1 MNNELRTKKVFY
13 ILIGIVIGIALC
25 LGGIGG
31 FLLWRIS
38 TYEKEFSQIDAKVEE
53 AIKRLDLPLVE
64 KKIKKMG
71 FLPVY
76 FGVEETL
83 SIPFDYSLDRLI
95 SQIKQEFSLPPTKIC
110 QIKEENLKDSYEIL
124 VNLGLEEE
132 RITHTLRFVLKK
144 VKIALIIDDFG
155 YSKSRAVDIFLEDL
169 DIPFTISIIPGTKY
183 AKLIAEEAHKN
194 GKEVM
199 VHLPMEAE
207 HKELNHGYKWIILDE
222 MEEKEIKLATEEA
235 IKNIP
240 HAVGLS
246 NHQGSVVT
254 TKERPMKAL
263 LEVVKEE
270 GLFFVDSRT
279 GPETIAFSLAQEM
292 GIKSTSRE
300 TEFLDNEKKIDYI
313 KKQFQ
318 KLIFLAKA
326 GGKVIGIGHANITT
340 VRAIKE
346 ILTSLEGRKIELVY
360 VSEIVD

>member
-1 MNNELRTKKVFY
+1 MKKSSKLFY

-38 TYEKEFSQIDAKVEE
+38 TYEKEFSRIDAKVEE

-71 FLPVY
+71 FLPVC

-95 SQIKQEFSLPPTKIC
+95 SQVEQEFSLPPIKIC

-124 VNLGLEEE
+124 VNLGLEE

-169 DIPFTISIIPGTKY
+169 DIPLTLSIIPGTEY
-183 AKLIAEEAHKN
+183 ARLIAQEAHKS
-194 GKEVM
+194 GKEVIL
-199 VHLPMEAE
+199 HLPMEP
-207 HKELNHGYKWIILDE
+207 KGKFNPDYKWIVLDE
-222 MEEKEIKLATEEA
+222 MEEKEIRLATEEA

-240 HAVGLS
+240 HAVGLN
-246 NHQGSVVT
+246 NHMGSLIT

-279 GPETIAFSLAQEM
+279 DPDSIAFSLAQKM
-292 GIKSTSRE
+292 GIKSTSRQV
-300 TEFLDNEKKIDYI
+300 FLDNEKKIDYI

-318 KLIFLAKA
+318 KLISLAKA
-326 GGKVIGIGHANITT
+326 RGKAVGIGHANITT
-340 VRAIKE
+340 ARAIKE
-346 ILTSLEGRKIELVY
+346 ILASLEGRKIELVH

>member
-1 MNNELRTKKVFY
+1 MKKSSKLFY

-38 TYEKEFSQIDAKVEE
+38 TYEKEFSRIDAKVEE

-71 FLPVY
+71 FLPVC

-95 SQIKQEFSLPPTKIC
+95 SQIEQEFSLPPIKIC

-124 VNLGLEEE
+124 VNLGFEE

-155 YSKSRAVDIFLEDL
+155 YSKSRAVDIFLKEL
-169 DIPFTISIIPGTKY
+169 DIPLTLSIIPGTEY
-183 AKLIAEEAHKN
+183 ARLIAEEAHKN

-207 HKELNHGYKWIILDE
+207 REELNHGYKWIILDK
-222 MEEKEIKLATEEA
+222 MGEKEIKLATEKA

-240 HAVGLS
+240 HAVGLN

-279 GPETIAFSLAQEM
+279 DPETIAFSLAQEM

-300 TEFLDNEKKIDYI
+300 AEFLDNEKKIDYI
-313 KKQFQ
+313 TKQFQ
-318 KLIFLAKA
+318 KLISLAKVR
-326 GGKVIGIGHANITT
+326 GKVIGIGHANITT
-340 VRAIKE
+340 ARAIKE
-346 ILTSLEGRKIELVY
+346 ILTSPEGKKIELVY

>member
-1 MNNELRTKKVFY
+1 MSKKSSKVFY
-13 ILIGIVIGIALC
+13 LLIGMVIGIALC

-31 FLLWRIS
+31 FLRWRTSI
-38 TYEKEFSQIDAKVEE
+38 YEKEFSRIDAKVEK

-95 SQIKQEFSLPPTKIC
+95 SQIEQEFSLPPIKIC

-132 RITHTLRFVLKK
+132 RITYTLRFVLKK

-155 YSKSRAVDIFLEDL
+155 YSKSRAVDIFLKDL
-169 DIPFTISIIPGTKY
+169 DIPLTLSIIPGTEY
-183 AKLIAEEAHKN
+183 ARLIAEEAHKN

-199 VHLPMEAE
+199 LHLPMEAE
-207 HKELNHGYKWIILDE
+207 HEELNHGYKWIILNE
-222 MEEKEIKLATEEA
+222 MEEKEIRLATEEA

-240 HAVGLS
+240 HAVGLN
-246 NHQGSVVT
+246 NHMGSLIT

-270 GLFFVDSRT
+270 GLFFIDSKT
-279 GPETIAFSLAQEM
+279 DPDSIAFPLAQKM
-292 GIKSTSRE
+292 GIKSTSRQV
-300 TEFLDNEKKIDYI
+300 FLDNEKKIDYI
-313 KKQFQ
+313 TKQFQ
-318 KLIFLAKA
+318 KLISLAKVR
-326 GGKVIGIGHANITT
+326 GKVIGIGHANITT
-340 VRAIKE
+340 ARAIKE

-360 VSEIVD
+360 VSEIVE

>member
-13 ILIGIVIGIALC
+13 ILIGMVIGIALC

-31 FLLWRIS
+31 FLRWRTSI
-38 TYEKEFSQIDAKVEE
+38 YEKEFSRIDAKVEE

-95 SQIKQEFSLPPTKIC
+95 SQIEQEFSLPPIKIC

-132 RITHTLRFVLKK
+132 RITYTLRFVLKK

-155 YSKSRAVDIFLEDL
+155 YSKSRAVDIFLKDL
-169 DIPFTISIIPGTKY
+169 DIPLTLSIIPGTEY

-194 GKEVM
+194 GKEVIL
-199 VHLPMEAE
+199 HLPMEP
-207 HKELNHGYKWIILDE
+207 KDKFNPDYKWIVLDK
-222 MEEKEIKLATEEA
+222 MEEKEIRLVVEEA

-240 HAVGLS
+240 HAVGLN
-246 NHQGSVVT
+246 NHMGSLIT

-263 LEVVKEE
+263 FEVVKEE

-279 GPETIAFSLAQEM
+279 DPDSIAFPLAQKM
-292 GIKSTSRE
+292 GIKSTSRQV
-300 TEFLDNEKKIDYI
+300 FLDNEKKIDYI
-313 KKQFQ
+313 TKQFQ
-318 KLIFLAKA
+318 KLISLAKVR
-326 GGKVIGIGHANITT
+326 GKVIGIGHANITT
-340 VRAIKE
+340 ARAIKE